1 MLISSSLSRRDHA
14 AEGGAAFDDHA
25 ASPKIAD
32 VEEPLKAADVEE
44 PLKAAAQMSAQELVE
59 ELTGIAARQAE
70 LVTQLKARTVV
81 EGGSLAQR
89 DEQIAQLKAQ
99 LAEAQA
105 EVLAADE
112 RAKKATEEKL
122 VVMAELQRE
131 RGEAQQYKADLAW
144 G

>member
-1 MLISSSLSRRDHA
+1 
-14 AEGGAAFDDHA
+14 
-25 ASPKIAD
+25 
-32 VEEPLKAADVEE
+32 
-44 PLKAAAQMSAQELVE
+44 MSVQELVE
-59 ELTGIAARQAE
+59 ELAGVAARQAE

-122 VVMAELQRE
+122 VVMAELQRK
-131 RGEAQQYKADLAW
+131 RGESQQYKADLAW

>member
-1 MLISSSLSRRDHA
+1 MFVDR
-14 AEGGAAFDDHA
+14 A
-25 ASPKIAD
+25 ASPKVAD
-32 VEEPLKAADVEE
+32 VEEPLKAT
-44 PLKAAAQMSAQELVE
+44 AQMSAQELVE
-59 ELTGIAARQAE
+59 ELAGVATRQAE
-70 LVTQLKARTVV
+70 LVTQLKARAVV
-81 EGGSLAQR
+81 EGGSLALR

-122 VVMAELQRE
+122 VVLAELQRE
-131 RGEAQQYKADLAW
+131 RGESQQYKADLAW